1 MATGTTSSF
10 RERITDNGQLLLY
23 SSLVQEAERVA
34 WRSEEEQEAWLEHLR
49 IELAS
54 RPNLNH
60 LIESMR
66 KFMKAHRKTG
76 AARVAEAHAG
86 EHLEADAYAKVEGLL
101 DGSLSLPDS
110 DAEQVRVMAQLAI
123 LGHLFPNLRQR
134 FAEEDAQEYLS
145 GFLKECYSR
154 PPSDEEAG

>member
-1 MATGTTSSF
+1 MRCQEHRTRVLF
-10 RERITDNGQLLLY
+10 
-23 SSLVQEAERVA
+23 VQP
-34 WRSEEEQEAWLEHLR
+34 EHGL
-49 IELAS
+49 
-54 RPNLNH
+54 
-60 LIESMR
+60 
-66 KFMKAHRKTG
+66 HRKKG
-76 AARVAEAHAG
+76 EASAAEAHW
-86 EHLEADAYAKVEGLL
+86 EERCEADAYAKLEGLL

-110 DAEQVRVMAQLAI
+110 NAERVRVMAQLAI